1 MNADDLLSFKEYS
14 PTNDS
19 YTSSGRAEININSPK
34 RATDPYSDQH
44 LEGLIEDMSSSV
56 RVLDRE
62 DEVRQSSGDDSAP
75 DKQLYSFFS
84 IEYYQQFFNVDTSTV
99 VERIVSSIVPR
110 KAPPS
115 YLKQHIGLN
124 PDLYGPFWIVI
135 TLIFSI
141 AISGNVASYI
151 QYANDSHPWH
161 YNFHLVSIAATTI
174 IMYVCFV
181 PLSLW
186 AAFKWFVRPTDP
198 DIETEG
204 PYTPGLLTLICVYG
218 YSLAI
223 YIPVSILWV
232 IPLSLLQWLLVITA
246 TFLSGSV
253 LVLVLTPALRVS
265 RVSLILAAVI
275 VGAHFLLATGF
286 MLYFFHVPESLSPST
301 VDSPVGENR
310 TH

>member
-1 MNADDLLSFKEYS
+1 MNSDDLLSFKEYS

-19 YTSSGRAEININSPK
+19 YNTSGRAEININSPK
-34 RATDPYSDQH
+34 RTMNLYGEQH
-44 LEGLIEDMSSSV
+44 LEGLIEDMSTSV
-56 RVLDRE
+56 RVLDHE
-62 DEVRQSSGDDSAP
+62 EETRQNAGDDSATG
-75 DKQLYSFFS
+75 KQVHSFFS
-84 IEYYQQFFNVDTSTV
+84 IEFYQQFFNVDTSMV
-99 VERIVSSIVPR
+99 IERIMSSIVPR

-124 PDLYGPFWIVI
+124 PDLYGPFWIVV

-186 AAFKWFVRPTDP
+186 AALKWFVRQTDP
-198 DIETEG
+198 DLETES
-204 PYTPGLLTLICVYG
+204 PYTPSLLTLICVYG

-232 IPLSLLQWLLVITA
+232 IQLSLLQWLLVITA

-275 VGAHFLLATGF
+275 VGAHFLLASGF
-286 MLYFFHVPESLSPST
+286 MLYFFHVPETLTAT
-301 VDSPVGENR
+301 VLNLPVSNQTR
-310 TH
+310 

>member
-1 MNADDLLSFKEYS
+1 
-14 PTNDS
+14 
-19 YTSSGRAEININSPK
+19 
-34 RATDPYSDQH
+34 
-44 LEGLIEDMSSSV
+44 
-56 RVLDRE
+56 
-62 DEVRQSSGDDSAP
+62 
-75 DKQLYSFFS
+75 
-84 IEYYQQFFNVDTSTV
+84 
-99 VERIVSSIVPR
+99 
-110 KAPPS
+110 
-115 YLKQHIGLN
+115 
-124 PDLYGPFWIVI
+124 LYGPFWIVV

-151 QYANDSHPWH
+151 QSANNSHSWH

-186 AAFKWFVRPTDP
+186 AALKWFVRPTDP
-198 DIETEG
+198 DLETES

-232 IPLSLLQWLLVITA
+232 IQLSFLQWLLVITA

-265 RVSLILAAVI
+265 RISLILAAGI

-286 MLYFFHVPESLSPST
+286 MLYFFHVPETLT
-301 VDSPVGENR
+301 ATADIPVVSNQ